1 MTRKDYEL
9 IAEAIKDVGLFYG
22 DVELDPHGGP
32 VEEYHTPEAVLF
44 SLAME
49 LARELAAENP
59 RFDQER
65 FMAACEVVA

>member
-9 IAEAIKDVGLFYG
+9 IAEAIKDVGLWYHVSGG
-22 DVELDPHGGP
+22 DRQHGAD
-32 VEEYHTPEAVLF
+32 VVLF

-49 LARELAAENP
+49 LARELAADNP